1 MTRIRHI
8 SFTLIAF
15 LIAATAAAQGMV
27 LTTYNIEELGRSPG
41 LIELSPNFLS
51 VIEFE
56 DAVQSAATGRSD
68 LIQTSVDGN
77 TIILRPTRSAGSTD
91 LIVQVGGRTTM
102 FILRI
107 SESNPSPRRYL
118 INTPA
123 PKPRAASSLDWLQP
137 LGTTSANGLAIEQQ
151 PQEAPVAEPET
162 EPVAQQQPAATAEP
176 QSATSAEST
185 VNGSTVPYEF
195 TTVVDVRTGDEIVFR
210 YTLRNTGRNTIVND
224 NGRLSI
230 TTNNGQPVE
239 YTIIRMNPDG
249 LLNRV
254 NPGKTEYGTIR
265 VSNPPATDLQIAWPI
280 VELGPGTTHT
290 IDEIVASLD

>member
-1 MTRIRHI
+1 MTTVEQKPARAHVSRLQYLQNDPRPQKEPRMTRIRHI

-102 FILRI
+102 FI
-107 SESNPSPRRYL
+107 
-118 INTPA
+118 
-123 PKPRAASSLDWLQP
+123 
-137 LGTTSANGLAIEQQ
+137 
-151 PQEAPVAEPET
+151 
-162 EPVAQQQPAATAEP
+162 
-176 QSATSAEST
+176 
-185 VNGSTVPYEF
+185 
-195 TTVVDVRTGDEIVFR
+195 
-210 YTLRNTGRNTIVND
+210 
-224 NGRLSI
+224 
-230 TTNNGQPVE
+230 
-239 YTIIRMNPDG
+239 
-249 LLNRV
+249 
-254 NPGKTEYGTIR
+254 
-265 VSNPPATDLQIAWPI
+265 
-280 VELGPGTTHT
+280 
-290 IDEIVASLD
+290 